1 MKKYNIQYLKESK
14 EDLLGIKQYIKYD
27 LQKPEISQKLIS
39 KIRNEINNLKY
50 NPKIY
55 EVIDDELLNKIG
67 IRKLTVDN
75 YIIFYRV
82 KNDSIDI
89 VRIMYGI
96 RNLIKLL

>member
-1 MKKYNIQYLKESK
+1 VKKYNIQYLKESK

-67 IRKLTVDN
+67 IRKLIVDN

-96 RNLIKLL
+96 LNLIKLL

>member
-67 IRKLTVDN
+67 IRKLIVDN

-89 VRIMYGI
+89 VRIMYG
-96 RNLIKLL
+96 RLNWIKLL

>member
-67 IRKLTVDN
+67 IRKLIVDN

-82 KNDSIDI
+82 KNDSIDV

>member
-67 IRKLTVDN
+67 IRKLIVDN

>member
-1 MKKYNIQYLKESK
+1 VKKYNIQYLKESK

-67 IRKLTVDN
+67 IRKLIVDN